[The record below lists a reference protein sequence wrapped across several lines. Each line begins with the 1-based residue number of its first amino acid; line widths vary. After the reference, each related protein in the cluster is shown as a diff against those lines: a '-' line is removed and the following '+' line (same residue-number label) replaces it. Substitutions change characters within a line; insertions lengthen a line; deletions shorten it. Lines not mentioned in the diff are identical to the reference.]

1 MNELFYEI
9 FSNLPRQG
17 PGDIML
23 TIKALN
29 IIKQRVKIEKI
40 MDIGCGSGFQSIALA
55 LNFDGEITA
64 IDNYQPF
71 INELDDQVFDMSL
84 KNKII
89 TKCMDMKNI
98 DLPQSSFDVIWSEG
112 SIFITGFEN
121 GLINWRKFL
130 KPNGFMVIS
139 EANWFKPNP
148 PAELKTFWD
157 NEYPGL
163 LTVEENLELI
173 RKCNYEIID
182 TFALS
187 PNGWVNNYYY
197 PLEKNVYKMRK
208 KYKANAEALITI
220 ESIQNE
226 INQFK
231 KYSDYYGYMFY
242 IIQNIDK

>member
-23 TIKALN
+23 TINSLN
-29 IIKQRVKIEKI
+29 IIKQRAKIEKI
-40 MDIGCGSGFQSIALA
+40 LDIGCGTGFQTIALA
-55 LNFDGEITA
+55 LDFDGEITA

-71 INELDDQVFDMSL
+71 LDELDDQVFEMGL
-84 KNKII
+84 KNKIF
-89 TKCMDMKNI
+89 TKCLDMNNI
-98 DLPQSSFDVIWSEG
+98 DLPLYSFDVIWSEG
-112 SIFITGFEN
+112 SIFVTGFEN

-148 PAELKTFWD
+148 PKELKTFWD

-182 TFALS
+182 SFPLS

-208 KYKANAEALITI
+208 KYKVNAEALITI

-242 IIQNIDK
+242 IIKTIK

>member
-1 MNELFYEI
+1 MNEIFYEI

-17 PGDIML
+17 PGDTML

-29 IIKQRVKIEKI
+29 IIKQKSQVAKIL
-40 MDIGCGSGFQSIALA
+40 DIGCGTGFQTIALA
-55 LNFDGEITA
+55 LDFDGEITA

-71 INELDDQVFDMSL
+71 LNELDDQVFDMGL

-89 TKCMDMKNI
+89 AKCLDMNNI
-98 DLPQSSFDVIWSEG
+98 DLPPQSYDIIWSEG
-112 SIFITGFEN
+112 SIFVTGFEN

-139 EANWFKPNP
+139 EANWFKTNP

-163 LTVEENLELI
+163 LTVEENLDLI
-173 RKCNYEIID
+173 KKCGYEIVEY
-182 TFALS
+182 FPLS
-187 PNGWVNNYYY
+187 SNGWMNNYYY

-208 KYKANAEALITI
+208 KYVGNSEALEII
-220 ESIQNE
+220 NNVQNE
-226 INQFK
+226 INMFR

-242 IIQNIDK
+242 IIRSLK

>member
-1 MNELFYEI
+1 MNEFFYEI

-29 IIKQRVKIEKI
+29 IIKQKSQVSKIL
-40 MDIGCGSGFQSIALA
+40 DIGCGTGFQTIALA
-55 LNFDGEITA
+55 LDFNGEITA

-71 INELDDQVFDMSL
+71 LNELDDQVFDMGL

-89 TKCMDMKNI
+89 TKCLDMNNI
-98 DLPQSSFDVIWSEG
+98 DLPPQSYDVIWSEG

-121 GLINWRKFL
+121 GLINWRKLL

-148 PAELKTFWD
+148 PEDLKNFW
-157 NEYPGL
+157 NKEYPGL
-163 LTVEENLELI
+163 VTVEENLDLI
-173 RKCNYEIID
+173 KKCGYEIVEYF
-182 TFALS
+182 TLS
-187 PNGWVNNYYY
+187 SNGWMNNYYY

-208 KYKANAEALITI
+208 KYVGNSEALEIINTV
-220 ESIQNE
+220 QNE
-226 INQFK
+226 INMFR

-242 IIQNIDK
+242 IIRSKD